1 MKTKGIRFSKRA
13 ISMILSVLMVVSCF
27 VVGTIFTVNA
37 ADVDLQN
44 GYLYFDASGTNFDT
58 SHHVNI
64 IYYHEEPSD
73 NSDAK
78 KCYYKRMAHLDGTK
92 LYYISASSIN
102 YDNAYIAFFSGDW
115 NTSEETNWKNIYD
128 NCLDMTN
135 RYASSFAM
143 NNSNSVYLVTA
154 SGNTKAYNLSLS
166 CLGTDSTAS
175 TRYGYLNKTLTVK
188 TMYLSGTSYAETT
201 TKYGSFSATNAKK
214 MNGNGTTTSSS
225 FSQSTGTGTLVTA
238 RTNVAI
244 ISQSANSGYT
254 FKGWKSSKDTTGSG
268 LSTGEYSY
276 TNSGSDAT
284 IYAYYEQT
292 ETTYDVAV
300 SAGTGGT
307 ISPSTSPISVGAT
320 TPVALPT
327 ATPSYGYKFVNW
339 TATGDVTIANPTNAS
354 GATVTATGTGGS
366 VTANFAPDDNMTIYI
381 RGRFRYK
388 ATPSSDWTFTGNN
401 FGDWS
406 DSDSSTNIQM
416 TYTGSGTVYKLDTN
430 ATLAQ
435 LSAKS
440 GNDLPYFHL
449 NVSGTNYYPA
459 SNTPAATSPGTE
471 LGTTGPNN
479 MYFSSD
485 STQGPV
491 TIYYNTVTK
500 KIWYDLPASYTINV
514 NGGDHGTVSTS
525 TVVAN
530 NVSAA
535 TLPTPTPAYGY
546 KFVRWTTTDSRFTIN
561 NPTSADSATVTT
573 TQTSN
578 SPTGTVTAT
587 YEVDTTMN
595 LYIAGRFHVRTSL
608 SSEWYNTFDS
618 GDWNATCTKS
628 QLKLNYDANG
638 EYSINTY
645 ASLKNLTDTISS
657 QNPVF
662 FIYDQTND
670 KALRS
675 ATSFTFTNSNK
686 GTKHTLTEYAS
697 NTTTNNANM
706 RFNDQNTYQPVTIH
720 FKPLTKEIWYTIPNY
735 YTVTLNSTS
744 NGTYTVNSNS
754 STYEEAEAVRVTIS
768 ASPAENY
775 ELGTVTVVQT
785 SGGSSV
791 TTSREGNIVTFTMPS
806 SAVTISVSFT
816 RKRYSYTAVASP
828 AAAATISP
836 NSGTLD
842 AGTYVN
848 LSIPSTEYNS
858 TYGGYVFKNWTTSTG
873 YFGTSG
879 TTTTTTASP
888 NFYPTET
895 GAVAT
900 ANFARVRK
908 ITLAS
913 ASHTDNLTITYRD
926 YNNTEQTLTAGSSA
940 YALVDS
946 TLTVNVTPS
955 YGYKVTSVSDGTTT
969 DTSSPY
975 SFTVSWAT
983 SALTYTATIAEDTS
997 TSWQLWYRKGNDDST
1012 QQTVPFVK
1020 NSGETT
1026 GKIAYYTA
1034 SSIVASSEYQFKVIG
1049 QGNVWYTANTTV
1061 TDEAETTFSTTGG
1074 SNNNTKFNST
1084 AAGSYKFK
1092 IDFSTSTSPKVTVIF
1107 PSLTVTY
1114 NTLSNA
1120 TYGTQTT
1127 EAKAGQTVTFK
1138 VMPTDTYYVS
1148 TVTVS
1153 PDANNI
1159 TIADTIDS
1167 GGYIDCSFTMPLSDA
1182 TVTVGTATLTLS
1194 ATVNTRSGGY
1204 VSDILDSSGV
1214 SVNPT
1219 RTDGTGTA
1227 TADSRFK
1234 IGDTYKIVVTA
1245 VSNAYTLE
1253 QADLVNNS
1261 GSGLNCSSMTPNG
1274 NTYTFTC
1281 TVMNKPIDVKA
1292 KFRAVAPVIS
1302 TAGKVTNLTVDKPF
1316 TLSQIV
1322 DCTPYTSVSYKIGSG
1337 STISAT
1343 NGLNT
1348 QVTVSTRG
1356 QVNITVYFTNAPN
1369 GIDSTNSAVS
1379 TQSAQQTLTITFDY
1393 AQAYA
1398 WFYVETHG
1406 VSVSSLSYVVYSD
1419 SACTNVMKNS
1429 SNQNYQGTL
1438 TAQSGV
1444 DADGTITATGSSVY
1458 GKDAALPYVDNGGNP
1473 INVKFTLVTTT
1484 GLTKTSVVSIAKNQ
1498 LVEDEHKDF
1507 WFEVVSKAEDNR
1519 ASISLKR
1526 TYKNNTM
1533 TYHSYKLNSN
1543 VPLTN
1548 DATHNEI
1555 KRVYIS
1561 IPSSQTNW
1569 TSTPTI
1575 YFWNDDDEN
1584 VAPSWT
1590 DTSDV
1595 LKLKKLG
1602 VSGSDV
1608 LYYVDIPAAA
1618 TKIIVR
1624 GNTVSK
1630 QTGDTTLNKNNYFEW
1645 KGNRKVMTKKTD
1657 VVDPLISK
1665 YYSTVY
1671 LNITDTGTKA
1681 VNIAPDYKKE
1691 DGMQVVYSIDST
1703 YSSYLTVSPDGTLTP
1718 LMDTYDS
1725 IDAEIRANG
1734 IPVTITLKS
1743 KLDALFTTPN
1753 NTDRDSVTVHV
1764 FITDPNTI
1772 HDLTVMSYETDTTK
1786 VYINNITGGEY
1797 PAYISKVKTKLSG
1810 TATGLNYNVGAAVV
1824 TLEDDNHTAVIK
1836 YAKPSSQSF
1845 PSGYTGTYAG
1855 ITVQAQ
1861 IIAQENGEDASTHH
1875 RYGFYDWYED
1885 VGTLTSANFATYISG
1900 HTKSDTYRA
1909 RDAYIGANGTNY
1921 IMHFDTYDYTDIIV
1935 TFSYQ
1940 TYKALVNGVYKYYF
1954 DADKINDPNYHET
1967 KTYSATFEVAYKSGS
1982 VAEINGSTTV
1992 NDIWRYVIQSA
2003 RNVKNDYYTYSFA
2016 QANTS
2021 IGTHVQDSGKSFY
2034 RQLNVNVELQ
2044 KTPREYTVRYNDGS
2058 SVSTVDTVY
2067 YQGYV
2072 TVSSGGDASVKWI
2085 DSASGIVLATIPD
2098 YRFRVTG
2105 DITLRSEAMGVN
2117 DTNYSDGLKTVADY
2131 ANSEI
2136 EEKAVTTTTGGVTTT
2151 KYVEYLVQNFQINS
2165 FYNQEM
2171 IKHASKV
2178 ATSDDYGD
2186 ITYTDGDPI
2195 PYDDITFVGGGVFYY
2210 SADATTGKPA
2220 KDFAITAGYV
2230 NNSGTY
2236 DTNTENV
2243 GERLLDIISGQDI
2256 ETAHP
2261 NLIEEDKVRA
2271 AFGTEIKET
2280 VDYVRGQSTG
2290 LVYRYLPFTTVA
2302 YKTVGEG
2309 TVDEYETIDDSTSVT
2324 NKQTYTYSLT
2334 LGAYQYIYPV
2344 KVKNIADNTNVK
2356 IKLHSYYIYSYLD
2369 YENDPNGETIYGIVV
2384 SDDAATANR
2393 FENADYI
2400 VS

>member
-1 MKTKGIRFSKRA
+1 MSTP
-13 ISMILSVLMVVSCF
+13 
-27 VVGTIFTVNA
+27 TV
-37 ADVDLQN
+37 
-44 GYLYFDASGTNFDT
+44 
-58 SHHVNI
+58 
-64 IYYHEEPSD
+64 E
-73 NSDAK
+73 
-78 KCYYKRMAHLDGTK
+78 
-92 LYYISASSIN
+92 
-102 YDNAYIAFFSGDW
+102 
-115 NTSEETNWKNIYD
+115 
-128 NCLDMTN
+128 
-135 RYASSFAM
+135 
-143 NNSNSVYLVTA
+143 
-154 SGNTKAYNLSLS
+154 
-166 CLGTDSTAS
+166 
-175 TRYGYLNKTLTVK
+175 
-188 TMYLSGTSYAETT
+188 
-201 TKYGSFSATNAKK
+201 
-214 MNGNGTTTSSS
+214 
-225 FSQSTGTGTLVTA
+225 
-238 RTNVAI
+238 
-244 ISQSANSGYT
+244 
-254 FKGWKSSKDTTGSG
+254 
-268 LSTGEYSY
+268 
-276 TNSGSDAT
+276 
-284 IYAYYEQT
+284 
-292 ETTYDVAV
+292 
-300 SAGTGGT
+300 
-307 ISPSTSPISVGAT
+307 
-320 TPVALPT
+320 
-327 ATPSYGYKFVNW
+327 
-339 TATGDVTIANPTNAS
+339 
-354 GATVTATGTGGS
+354 
-366 VTANFAPDDNMTIYI
+366 
-381 RGRFRYK
+381 
-388 ATPSSDWTFTGNN
+388 
-401 FGDWS
+401 
-406 DSDSSTNIQM
+406 
-416 TYTGSGTVYKLDTN
+416 
-430 ATLAQ
+430 
-435 LSAKS
+435 
-440 GNDLPYFHL
+440 
-449 NVSGTNYYPA
+449 
-459 SNTPAATSPGTE
+459 
-471 LGTTGPNN
+471 
-479 MYFSSD
+479 
-485 STQGPV
+485 
-491 TIYYNTVTK
+491 
-500 KIWYDLPASYTINV
+500 
-514 NGGDHGTVSTS
+514 
-525 TVVAN
+525 AN

-546 KFVRWTTTDSRFTIN
+546 KFVRWTTTDSRLTIT

-573 TQTSN
+573 SQTSN
-578 SPTGTVTAT
+578 STTGTVTAT

-675 ATSFTFTNSNK
+675 ATSFAFTNSNK
-686 GTKHTLTEYAS
+686 GTKYTLTEYGS
-697 NTTTNNANM
+697 DTTTNDANM
-706 RFNDQNTYQPVTIH
+706 KFNDQNTYKPVTIH

-816 RKRYSYTAVASP
+816 RKRYAYTAVADP

-836 NSGTLD
+836 SSGTLD

-848 LSIPSTEYNS
+848 LSIPSTVYDS

-940 YALVDS
+940 YALVGS
-946 TLTVNVTPS
+946 TVTVNVTPS

-1034 SSIVASSEYQFKVIG
+1034 SSIAASSEYQFKVIG
-1049 QGNVWYTANTTV
+1049 EGNVWYTANTTV

-1092 IDFSTSTSPKVTVIF
+1092 IDFSGTNPKVTVIF

-1138 VMPTDTYYVS
+1138 VKPTDTFYVS

-1194 ATVNTRSGGY
+1194 ATVNSRSGGY

-1219 RTDGTGTA
+1219 KTDGTGTA
-1227 TADSRFK
+1227 TANGIFK

-1245 VSNAYTLE
+1245 NSAYTLE

-1302 TAGKVTNLTVDKPF
+1302 TAGKVTNLSVDKPF

-1337 STISAT
+1337 STESAA

-1369 GIDSTNSAVS
+1369 GIDSTNSAVW
-1379 TQSAQQTLTITFDY
+1379 TQSAQQDLTITFDY

-1419 SACTNVMKNS
+1419 SECTSVMQNS
-1429 SNQNYQGTL
+1429 SNQYYQGTL

-1526 TYKNNTM
+1526 TYKSNTM

-1543 VPLTN
+1543 VTLTN

-1561 IPSSQTNW
+1561 IPSSQTDW

-1575 YFWNDDDEN
+1575 YFWDDDDEN
-1584 VAPSWT
+1584 VAPTWT

-1645 KGNRKVMTKKTD
+1645 KGDRKVMTKKTD

-1691 DGMQVVYSIDST
+1691 DGMQVVYSIAST
-1703 YSSYLTVSPDGTLTP
+1703 YSSYLTVSSDGTLTP
-1718 LMDTYDS
+1718 LKDTYDS
-1725 IDAEIRANG
+1725 SDADIRANG

-1753 NTDRDSVTVHV
+1753 NTDRDSVTVYV

-1992 NDIWRYVIQSA
+1992 NDIWNYVIQSA
-2003 RNVKNDYYTYSFA
+2003 RNVKNDYYTYSFE

-2034 RQLNVNVELQ
+2034 RQLYVNVELQ
-2044 KTPREYTVRYNDGS
+2044 KTPREYTVRFNDGS